1 LGVKIKDFISP
12 TNHEKYKHNRTKL
25 WKKTHALVQKSLED
39 KDTLTL
45 LMNTVTKSLN
55 FMITAKVAHSQ
66 KRLEKSLSDIQVEI
80 PLDYLG
86 WLCNIPMYTAFK
98 D

>member
-1 LGVKIKDFISP
+1 
-12 TNHEKYKHNRTKL
+12 
-25 WKKTHALVQKSLED
+25 
-39 KDTLTL
+39 
-45 LMNTVTKSLN
+45 MNTVTKSLN